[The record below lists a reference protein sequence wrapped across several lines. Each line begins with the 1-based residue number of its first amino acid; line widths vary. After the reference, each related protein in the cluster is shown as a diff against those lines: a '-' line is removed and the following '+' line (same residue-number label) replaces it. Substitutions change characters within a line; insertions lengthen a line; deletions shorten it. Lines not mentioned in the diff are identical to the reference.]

1 MKSGYNIEWT
11 DEALQNLDLIIA
23 YLLNGWSEK
32 ILEKFAKKLDKRII
46 TISRNPFT
54 FPVSGIRKNVRR
66 CVLSKQTTIYYEIKK
81 DVVVI
86 LTLFDNRSDPNS
98 LKI

>member
-32 ILEKFAKKLDKRII
+32 IL
-46 TISRNPFT
+46 
-54 FPVSGIRKNVRR
+54 
-66 CVLSKQTTIYYEIKK
+66 
-81 DVVVI
+81 
-86 LTLFDNRSDPNS
+86 
-98 LKI
+98 